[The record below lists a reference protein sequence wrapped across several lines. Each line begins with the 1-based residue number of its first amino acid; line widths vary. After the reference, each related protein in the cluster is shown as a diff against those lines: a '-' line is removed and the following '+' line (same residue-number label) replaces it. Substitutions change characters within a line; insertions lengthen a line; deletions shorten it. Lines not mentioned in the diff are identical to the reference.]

1 MSNLLVQELSGLFLA
16 FCRIGGCLML
26 MPGFSNP
33 RIPMQVRLFMAFAA
47 TIAVAPIASG
57 LNDIKFTELKPTE
70 FYLMIISE
78 VGLGLLIGLMG
89 RAFYLALQFM
99 AIGAANFIGLGTLP
113 GAPTIDNEPSPPLA
127 TLIMLVA
134 TLMFFVSNLHF
145 EVLRAL
151 IESYV
156 AVPLATVIDA
166 AYSLDRLSKV
176 MTESFQ
182 LALQVCSPFVV
193 YGLVVNFSFG
203 LVNKMTP
210 QIPVYFIS
218 LPFVIAGGLFLTYSI
233 LIQLLPT
240 FLQGFSNW
248 LARV

>member
-1 MSNLLVQELSGLFLA
+1 MTNLLVQEFSGLFLA

-26 MPGFSNP
+26 MPGFSSS
-33 RIPMQVRLFMAFAA
+33 RIPMQVRLFIAFAA
-47 TIAVAPIASG
+47 TIAVAPIVSG
-57 LNDIKFTELKPTE
+57 LNDIKFAELKPTA
-70 FYLMIISE
+70 FYLMVVSE
-78 VGLGLLIGLMG
+78 LGLGVLIGLLG
-89 RAFYLALQFM
+89 RCFFLALQFM
-99 AIGAANFIGLGTLP
+99 SIGAANFIGLGTLP
-113 GAPTIDNEPSPPLA
+113 GAPTLDNEPSPPLA

-134 TLMFFVSNLHF
+134 TLMFFLTNLHF

-151 IESYV
+151 IESYS

-193 YGLVVNFSFG
+193 YALVVNFSFG

-218 LPFVIAGGLFLTYSI
+218 LPFVIGGGLFLTYSV

-240 FLQGFSNW
+240 FLQGFSSW
-248 LARV
+248 LDRV